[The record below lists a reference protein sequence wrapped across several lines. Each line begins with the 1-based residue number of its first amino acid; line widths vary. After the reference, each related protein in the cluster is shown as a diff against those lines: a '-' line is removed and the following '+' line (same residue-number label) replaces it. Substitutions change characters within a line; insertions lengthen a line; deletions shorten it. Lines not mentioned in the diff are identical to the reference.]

1 MPYVVSLVERG
12 EVVVP
17 EDDGELLWLHAG
29 VQLAE
34 PVEGQLGGVLVQE
47 LLRQHGLRGLK
58 RARRQSYSLN
68 FCGDHSS
75 LNN

>member
-29 VQLAE
+29 VELAE

-47 LLRQHGLRGLK
+47 LLRQHGLRGLEK
-58 RARRQSYSLN
+58 TKGSELE
-68 FCGDHSS
+68 
-75 LNN
+75 L